1 MRGSPPLQLAILLL
15 GFFALAV
22 PLVQLTSARPA
33 ALAGRPAPAAEA
45 AATRAVLIRVRHAHN
60 PASLSLKLGGKELL
74 PQPNTGASPLE
85 IRTTIAIPA
94 EGIEFSLHATWPAG
108 TPDTA
113 LTLEVEPDALDTQSQ
128 TLWSIDGRI
137 DDTLAF
143 AWKP

>member
-22 PLVQLTSARPA
+22 PLVQLTSARPVP
-33 ALAGRPAPAAEA
+33 LAGRPAPAAEA
-45 AATRAVLIRVRHAHN
+45 AAPRPMLVRIRHAHK
-60 PASLSLKLGGKELL
+60 PASLSLMLGGKELL
-74 PQPNTGASPLE
+74 PPPESGASPLE
-85 IRTTIAIPA
+85 IRTTFAIPA

-108 TPDTA
+108 TPDTP
-113 LTLEVEPDALDTQSQ
+113 LTLEVEPDALDMQSQ